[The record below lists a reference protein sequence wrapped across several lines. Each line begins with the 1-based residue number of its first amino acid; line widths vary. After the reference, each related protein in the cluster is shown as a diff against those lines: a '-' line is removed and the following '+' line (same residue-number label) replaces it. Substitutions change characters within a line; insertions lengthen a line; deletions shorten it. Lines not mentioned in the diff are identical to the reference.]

1 MPAVSVTQTVLTFF
15 VVPLGLYLLIGAA
28 TQARRRRR
36 RRYKMGQPWPFPPV
50 LWTADADEAGL
61 PPLADAPADPRVGVL
76 TDGGSKH
83 SGGARG
89 SW

>member
-1 MPAVSVTQTVLTFF
+1 VRAVSVLQTVLTF
-15 VVPLGLYLLIGAA
+15 VVAPLGLYLLIGAA
-28 TQARRRRR
+28 TLARRSRRR
-36 RRYKMGQPWPFPPV
+36 KYKEGRPWPYPPV
-50 LWTADADEAGL
+50 LWTADPEGADL

-76 TDGGSKH
+76 TDGGSKP